1 MFNAFNAVCLM
12 CIQRSC
18 RCVIWMRTT
27 NADSSLWRRRRSE
40 FREFQDRHSDH
51 CGDADERMSGNYGQ
65 TAILSGGGV
74 HVLLYLYTAYA
85 YWTVITSRVTVA
97 RSGVGYATPRPE
109 GSRLGASQD
118 REIGKMCKRVCVRER
133 CRRDERGDSMEQTRE
148 TVKGGSRPR
157 EREKPP
163 ENYKLYVVPNRPSK
177 IIPAHPAAIMNM

>member
-1 MFNAFNAVCLM
+1 MFNAFNAVVWCVSKDAWYEWERRMPILLSGEGAA
-12 CIQRSC
+12 RS
-18 RCVIWMRTT
+18 
-27 NADSSLWRRRRSE
+27 
-40 FREFQDRHSDH
+40 
-51 CGDADERMSGNYGQ
+51 SGNSRIVTRTIVATQ
-65 TAILSGGGV
+65 TSVWAAITV
-74 HVLLYLYTAYA
+74 RPRYYQAEACTYFCTCTQAHA